1 MADKIDDINKEKGD
15 NEIEN
20 NEKNGKENKSTSN
33 KNIKKIRKHLMSFAK
48 DEILNIKQSKKEIS
62 VANFEEK
69 EFLAPSKYSLT
80 TKTLK
85 IDSNKNYKSDI
96 ETVEEN
102 VKKENNDKNIID
114 TKTDN
119 KKNEVSSSDIS
130 DED

>member
-1 MADKIDDINKEKGD
+1 
-15 NEIEN
+15 
-20 NEKNGKENKSTSN
+20 
-33 KNIKKIRKHLMSFAK
+33 MSFAK

-102 VKKENNDKNIID
+102 VKKENDDKNIID
-114 TKTDN
+114 TKIDN